1 MTNPIRILTLFLML
15 LFVIITHNLFAQD
28 TIKLLSPDSATVKHL
43 SPDSTEKPE
52 TEKEET
58 TTMTFVQQ
66 DEMTMPVPKKRYTD
80 YPYYFQLQYDFYT
93 TLMASFAKNPIDP
106 SMDKSNMYF
115 YYNVTLN
122 NRLQLK
128 KVRINTYLF
137 NEFGKRF
144 YLDSI
149 NTVSEDLY
157 YFKNTLNYPLL
168 GKDNINLN
176 FMINIKSQLWEH
188 YDYTLDSLDRAV
200 RYLYSS
206 YYTPGYMLFSG
217 GLGYSFWEGCAIDFG
232 IAGGKITKIKNQRI
246 FEERG
251 TDVLYGVEKGNKR
264 KVVFGLNL
272 QVNIMP
278 KIINKHLAWEN
289 YTQLFIPN
297 QHLGEVKYYTL
308 DFNNAIH
315 YLFLKYMRISLRTTI
330 NHDLDIQDKPQI
342 INQIT
347 VGFYLSNIVQ

>member
-1 MTNPIRILTLFLML
+1 MTGQAGISALFLMV
-15 LFVIITHNLFAQD
+15 LFAFTAPDLSAQD
-28 TIKLLSPDSATVKHL
+28 TVKQLSQDNTTIKQLSQ
-43 SPDSTEKPE
+43 DSTTTPE
-52 TEKEET
+52 TGRKELNT
-58 TTMTFVQQ
+58 TTFVQQ
-66 DEMTMPVPKKRYTD
+66 AEMTMPVPEKRYTD
-80 YPYYFQLQYDFYT
+80 YPYYFQLRYDFYT

-106 SMDKSNMYF
+106 SIDKSNVYF
-115 YYNVTLN
+115 YYNITLN

-144 YLDSI
+144 YVDSI
-149 NTVSEDLY
+149 STVSEDLY
-157 YFKNTLNYPLL
+157 YFKNTVNYPL
-168 GKDNINLN
+168 GRDGINLN
-176 FMINIKSQLWEH
+176 FLVNIKSQLWEH
-188 YDYTLDSLDRAV
+188 YDYMEDSTGREI

-217 GLGYSFWEGCAIDFG
+217 GLGCSFWEGSTIDLG

-251 TDVLYGVEKGNKR
+251 ADVLYGVERGNKR

-278 KIINKHLAWEN
+278 KMINKHIAWEN
-289 YTQLFIPN
+289 YTQLFVPN
-297 QHLGEVKYYTL
+297 QHIGEVKYYTL

-330 NHDLDIQDKPQI
+330 NHDLDIQNKPQI
-342 INQIT
+342 INQVT
-347 VGFYLSNIVQ
+347 LGFYLSNIVQ